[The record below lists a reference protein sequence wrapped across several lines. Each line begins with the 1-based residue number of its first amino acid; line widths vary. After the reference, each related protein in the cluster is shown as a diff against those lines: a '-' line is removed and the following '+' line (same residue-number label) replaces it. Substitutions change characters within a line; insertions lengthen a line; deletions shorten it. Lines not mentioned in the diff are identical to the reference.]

1 MRWVRPALTVVCHS
15 AALVSSVDA
24 RWTSAGTRSV
34 ATATVAARWI
44 DVGNTSLDDCEALT
58 WSLGWTFAPSL
69 DSARV
74 ARTSLAFMFDEVPEP
89 VWNTSIG
96 NWSSWRP
103 SATSAAAAAIASATA
118 RSSTPR
124 SAFTIAAAALIW
136 ASARMCWRSRR
147 VPEIGKLSTARWVW
161 ARHSASFGTWT
172 SPIVSRSMRYS
183 MAPILPRAA
192 AAWHRALPASVPAG
206 QRVIWHLG
214 LGRPAGPGAQRC
226 RVVRLLVGRH
236 AGGLCADRPLVPL
249 ACQPDRHAGALAVV
263 RGRRARRAGRIGGH
277 RRGAGR
283 PGDPDRKER
292 AWRRAAGRPL
302 AVGVAHAAAADR
314 GRRRGA
320 RPGRT
325 QPGSP
330 TAGSPP

>member
-192 AAWHRALPASVPAG
+192 AAWAAFAFLSTLCCRVLRAGEAMTTAG
-206 QRVIWHLG
+206 QTLDEVRRLRERARSVAHGGAWFPVAVLAALVLLSIALYRHPFRQVNESSGTSGWETWLLSGGQASGLGAEVGLLG
-214 LGRPAGPGAQRC
+214 LNRPGPILIVAT
-226 RVVRLLVGRH
+226 L
-236 AGGLCADRPLVPL
+236 PML
-249 ACQPDRHAGALAVV
+249 AFAVV
-263 RGRRARRAGRIGGH
+263 RRPRS
-277 RRGAGR
+277 RG
-283 PGDPDRKER
+283 
-292 AWRRAAGRPL
+292 
-302 AVGVAHAAAADR
+302 
-314 GRRRGA
+314 GA
-320 RPGRT
+320 R
-325 QPGSP
+325 
-330 TAGSPP
+330 